1 MVQSTE
7 SPATP
12 GDQILEAL
20 ITIGRATR
28 KRLDASLDQGSYF
41 LLHTLSRTGS
51 VRASELAQACELDN
65 STVSRQLR
73 QLTDNGLVERRPDPC
88 DGRAHLVSLSDEGA
102 EVTALARA
110 RKRAL
115 VLDQLA
121 GWPEHDVTEL
131 ARLLGLLAE
140 QVSSGVPAPN
150 PHRPTAPNHSP
161 AAEEGSTR

>member
-7 SPATP
+7 SPTTP

-28 KRLDASLDQGSYF
+28 RRLDASLDQGSYF

-51 VRASELAQACELDN
+51 IRASDLAQACELDT

-88 DGRAHLVSLSDEGA
+88 DGRAHLVSLSPEGDRVTDE
-102 EVTALARA
+102 ARA
-110 RKRAL
+110 RKRAI

-121 GWPEHDVTEL
+121 GWPDQDVAEL
-131 ARLLGLLAE
+131 ARLLDRLAE
-140 QVSSGVPAPN
+140 QVSSPGVPTP
-150 PHRPTAPNHSP
+150 PPTTATEHPT
-161 AAEEGSTR
+161 AEEGSAR